1 MKRGVRSSYSSYGAL
16 GSQKRKYTRSGSR
29 TAIMTL
35 GSSGYGSYGSR
46 SSFRGGFG
54 GGFISGLQFSGALV
68 VTAVVA
74 VLVVI
79 WIGTAVAKPRT
90 RKADTSAGLAYLDTL
105 EQRNPDDVDAIL
117 RERHPSIL
125 EGWGSIDEISGDNVW
140 QVFKDYVILGDSR
153 AVGFDVFGFLNPE
166 RVLAGAGDNINKID
180 EHLSQVEALQPRYV
194 FIAYGINDVG
204 IGLWPTAQKYADDV
218 MRKIEMLREKVP
230 DAQFVVSSILPVQ
243 GVAFQQNPAWY
254 DIPDY
259 NQALAETCK
268 EKGIIFADND
278 QIVQEHVDLY
288 DPGDY
293 IHLQRDFYQY
303 WGKNLIEAVYNN
315 ENHIV

>member
-1 MKRGVRSSYSSYGAL
+1 MKRGVRSSYSSYGTL

-35 GSSGYGSYGSR
+35 GSGGYGSYGSR
-46 SSFRGGFG
+46 SSSRGGFG
-54 GGFISGLQFSGALV
+54 GGFISGLQLSGALV
-68 VTAVVA
+68 ATAIVA
-74 VLVVI
+74 ILVVI
-79 WIGTAVAKPRT
+79 WIGTAVAKPHT
-90 RKADTSAGLAYLDTL
+90 RKADTAAGLAYLDTL

-153 AVGFDVFGFLNPE
+153 AVGYDVYGFLNPE

-180 EHLSQVEALQPRYV
+180 EHLSQVEALQPRFI

-204 IGLWPTAQKYADDV
+204 IGLWPTPQDYADDM
-218 MRKIEMLREKVP
+218 MRKIGTLQEKAP
-230 DAQFVVSSILPVQ
+230 NAQIIVSSILPVQ
-243 GVAFQQNPAWY
+243 GVPENPAWY
-254 DIPDY
+254 EIPEY
-259 NQALAETCK
+259 NQALADTCK
-268 EKGIIFADND
+268 AQGIIFADNS
-278 QIVQEHVDLY
+278 QIVQEHIDLY
-288 DPGDY
+288 DADNV
-293 IHLQRDFYQY
+293 HMQRDFYQY

-315 ENHIV
+315 ENHTV